1 MNILKAASAYMFA
14 TLRKFCNLACV
25 RMELLGTEI
34 PSDSL
39 SHSQEEFEV

>member
-1 MNILKAASAYMFA
+1 MAPYMFA

-25 RMELLGTEI
+25 RMGLLGTMM

-39 SHSQEEFEV
+39 SPSQEEFEV